1 MPLLCAL
8 IVFLCDSSVSFAQDV
23 QDENGDAQV
32 TLNLQDVDILVLINT
47 VAEIS
52 GKNFIVDPRVRGK
65 VSVISGATLSPDEL
79 YDVFLSILEVHNF
92 ATVDSGSVV
101 KVLPSNVIKQHPTPT
116 LFSPTEETND
126 AQITQIIQLEHAS
139 VQDLVAIIRPLIPAT
154 SHFAPHVPSN
164 SVVITDTAANIQ
176 RVLKI
181 IQRIDVPDQSANV
194 RVVYLSKA
202 KASDIAGTLTQIVA
216 SNANPQEAAQGSR
229 TSIQPVDAINALII
243 SASDSEYAKIQA
255 LIAELDIERDLQ
267 ADINVISLKHAKA
280 EDLVSILN
288 DVTAG
293 SQVEGGVQEFSVQ
306 ADEAT
311 NSLIVRASSGQLKTV
326 QSVIDQLDRQ
336 RAQVYVETV
345 IAEISLD
352 ETANLGVQWGAGG
365 TREVTSGFDEEGN
378 AITSELGNLVDED
391 FPNTVLG
398 TGLLNTALGLTTTG
412 SGINFGLLEFGKY
425 SLDVLVNALRS
436 DTNSNVLSTPTILT
450 LDNEEA
456 EIIVGREVPFVT
468 GQFNNGNNNTTVTD
482 DEGTVTGTTT
492 GSSFQ
497 TIEREDVGIKLTIKP
512 QISDGDTIQMEIFQE
527 ISDIVLTS
535 SGLESNPITNQRS
548 IQTVVQADDGQVI
561 VLGGLI
567 QDDVNETVSY
577 VPILGKLPVIGAL
590 FRNKSKTAVKRNL
603 MVFMKPHIIR
613 SAEDLA
619 EFSSI
624 RYEEVRRDGQLAR
637 LEEMDFLLIPDTDPP
652 VLDDYGSVLN
662 EGMLTSER
670 RRELAEKYREKG
682 VPENKIEE
690 LIRLLHIDDIL
701 EDDSNEFQTQG
712 SLEAV
717 PERKVID
724 LFQKRPP
731 VNSQFENA
739 GQIDDEANRIE
750 WDQAPGNGQ

>member
-1 MPLLCAL
+1 MIRLTNNHERISSKVLISLLCAM
-8 IVFLCDSSVSFAQDV
+8 IVFFSGSSVGFAQDV
-23 QDENGDAQV
+23 QDENGEAQV

-47 VAEIS
+47 VAEVS
-52 GKNFIVDPRVRGK
+52 GKNFIVDPRVKGK
-65 VSVISGATLSPDEL
+65 VSVISGATLNPDEL

-116 LFSPTEETND
+116 YFSPTEETND
-126 AQITQIIQLEHAS
+126 AQITHIIQLEHAS

-280 EDLVSILN
+280 EDLVTILN

-326 QSVIDQLDRQ
+326 QSVIDQLEKQ

-352 ETANLGVQWGAGG
+352 EMANLGVQWGAGG
-365 TREVTSGFDEEGN
+365 ANDNSTTTVTGTGDD
-378 AITSELGNLVDED
+378 AVTTTTTSTIGNLVDKD
-391 FPNTVLG
+391 SPNTVVG
-398 TGLLNTALGLTTTG
+398 TGLLNTAFGLAASGG

-468 GQFNNGNNNTTVTD
+468 GQFNNGNNNSTVTD
-482 DEGTVTGTTT
+482 DDGNVTGTTT

-577 VPILGKLPVIGAL
+577 VPVLGKIPVIGAL
-590 FRNKSKTAVKRNL
+590 FRSKSKTAVKRNL

-613 SAEDLA
+613 SAKDLA

-652 VLDDYGSVLN
+652 VLDDYESVIN

-701 EDDSNEFQTQG
+701 QDEPSEF
-712 SLEAV
+712 S
-717 PERKVID
+717 
-724 LFQKRPP
+724 
-731 VNSQFENA
+731 
-739 GQIDDEANRIE
+739 
-750 WDQAPGNGQ
+750 